1 MPFYSF
7 FDPTMI
13 ILIPAIIISFW
24 AQNKVDGTYRKY
36 SKVRTIN
43 GYTGQQV
50 ARMMLDEAGLFDV
63 RIEVVN
69 TKLGDH
75 YDPSSR
81 ILRLSP
87 DVYAG
92 GTISSAGIA
101 AHEVGHAL
109 QHKEKYKPLTIRNS
123 IVPVVN
129 ISSNISWVLFLIGVL
144 LGFKGLTMLGI
155 VLFSAVVVFQLITL
169 PVEFDAST
177 RALNILKSR
186 GILYGDE
193 TKNAQKVL
201 DAAAMTYVAATLM
214 AISQLIRL
222 IAISN
227 RDDWRRGRIWIV
239 EN

>member
-1 MPFYSF
+1 MHFYPF

-13 ILIPAIIISFW
+13 LLVPAIIISFW
-24 AQNKVDGTYRKY
+24 AQSKINSAY
-36 SKVRTIN
+36 SEYNQVRTIN

-63 RIEVVN
+63 RIELIN
-69 TKLGDH
+69 SKLGDH
-75 YDPSSR
+75 YDPASK

-87 DVYAG
+87 EVYSGAS
-92 GTISSAGIA
+92 ISSAGIA

-109 QHKEKYKPLTIRNS
+109 QHKERYAPLVIRNS
-123 IVPVVN
+123 IVPIVN
-129 ISSNISWVLFLIGVL
+129 IGSNVSWMLFFVGIL
-144 LGFKGLTMLGI
+144 LGFKGLTTLGI
-155 VLFSAVVVFQLITL
+155 ILFSGVVIFQLITL

-193 TKNAQKVL
+193 TKSAQKVL

-214 AISQLIRL
+214 AVSQLIRL

-227 RDDWRRGRIWIV
+227 RRND
-239 EN
+239 

>member
-1 MPFYSF
+1 MLGF

-24 AQNKVDGTYRKY
+24 AQTKVDSTYNKY
-36 SKVRTIN
+36 SKIRTIN
-43 GYTGQQV
+43 GYTGEQV
-50 ARMMLDEAGLFDV
+50 ARMMLDEAGLFNI
-63 RIEVVN
+63 RIEVIN

-75 YDPSSR
+75 YDPSSK

-87 DVYAG
+87 NVYLDKS
-92 GTISSAGIA
+92 ISSVGIA

-109 QHKEKYKPLTIRNS
+109 QHKENYRPLTIRNS

-129 ISSNISWVLFLIGVL
+129 ISSNISWILFIIGLL
-144 LGFKGLTMLGI
+144 LGFKGLTVLGI

-193 TKNAQKVL
+193 TKDAQKVL

-227 RDDWRRGRIWIV
+227 RDD
-239 EN
+239 

>member
-1 MPFYSF
+1 MLGF

-13 ILIPAIIISFW
+13 ILIPAMIISFW
-24 AQNKVDGTYRKY
+24 AQTKVNSTYNKY
-36 SKVRTIN
+36 SEVRTIN

-50 ARMMLDEAGLFDV
+50 ARMMLDNAGLYDV
-63 RIEVVN
+63 RIEVIN
-69 TKLGDH
+69 SKLGDH

-109 QHKEKYKPLTIRNS
+109 QHKERYKPLTIRNS
-123 IVPVVN
+123 IVPIVN
-129 ISSNISWVLFLIGVL
+129 ISSSASWILFFIGL
-144 LGFKGLTMLGI
+144 LLRFKGLTTLGI
-155 VLFSAVVVFQLITL
+155 VLFSAVIVFQVITL

-214 AISQLIRL
+214 AVSQLIRL
-222 IAISN
+222 IALSN
-227 RDDWRRGRIWIV
+227 RDD
-239 EN
+239 

>member
-1 MPFYSF
+1 MHFYPF
-7 FDPTMI
+7 FDSTML
-13 ILIPAIIISFW
+13 ILIPAVIISFW
-24 AQNKVDGTYRKY
+24 AQTKISSTYSEY
-36 SKVRTIN
+36 SEVRSRN

-50 ARMMLDEAGLFDV
+50 ARMMLDEAGLLDV
-63 RIEVVN
+63 RIEVIN
-69 TKLGDH
+69 SKLGDH
-75 YDPSSR
+75 YDPSSKV
-81 ILRLSP
+81 LRLSP
-87 DVYAG
+87 DVYFG

-109 QHKEKYKPLTIRNS
+109 QHKERYAPLVIRNS

-129 ISSNISWVLFLIGVL
+129 IGSSLSWMLFLAGLL
-144 LGFKGLTMLGI
+144 LGFKGLTTLGI
-155 VLFSAVVVFQLITL
+155 ILFSGVVIFQLITL

-193 TKNAQKVL
+193 TKGAQKVL

-222 IAISN
+222 IALSN
-227 RDDWRRGRIWIV
+227 RDD
-239 EN
+239 

>member
-1 MPFYSF
+1 MHFYPI

-24 AQNKVDGTYRKY
+24 AQSKINSTYNKY
-36 SKVRTIN
+36 SQVRTMN
-43 GYTGQQV
+43 GYTGKEI
-50 ARMMLDEAGLFDV
+50 ARMMLDEAGLNDV
-63 RIEVVN
+63 RIEVIN
-69 TKLGDH
+69 SKLGDH

-87 DVYAG
+87 EVYSG
-92 GTISSAGIA
+92 GSISSAGIA
-101 AHEVGHAL
+101 AHEVGHAI
-109 QHKEKYKPLTIRNS
+109 QHKEKYAPLTIRNS

-129 ISSNISWVLFLIGVL
+129 FGSGISWILFFIGIL
-144 LGFKGLTMLGI
+144 LGFKGLTWLGI
-155 VLFSAVVVFQLITL
+155 ILFSSVVIFQLITL

-193 TKNAQKVL
+193 TRNAQKVL

-214 AISQLIRL
+214 AVSNLIRL
-222 IAISN
+222 IAINNSN
-227 RDDWRRGRIWIV
+227 D
-239 EN
+239 

>member
-1 MPFYSF
+1 MLGI

-13 ILIPAIIISFW
+13 ILIPAMIISFW
-24 AQNKVDGTYRKY
+24 AQAKINSTYNKY
-36 SKVRTIN
+36 SEVRTIK

-50 ARMMLDEAGLFDV
+50 ARMMLDDAGLSDV
-63 RIEVVN
+63 RIEVIN
-69 TKLGDH
+69 SKLGDH

-109 QHKEKYKPLTIRNS
+109 QHKERYKPLTIRNS
-123 IVPVVN
+123 IVPIVN
-129 ISSNISWVLFLIGVL
+129 ISSSASWILLFIGLL
-144 LGFKGLTMLGI
+144 LGFKGLTTLGI
-155 VLFSAVVVFQLITL
+155 VLFSAVIVFQLITL
-169 PVEFDAST
+169 PVEFNAST

-186 GILYGDE
+186 GILYDDE
-193 TKNAQKVL
+193 TQNAQKVL

-214 AISQLIRL
+214 AVSQLIRL
-222 IAISN
+222 IALSN
-227 RDDWRRGRIWIV
+227 RDD
-239 EN
+239 

>member
-1 MPFYSF
+1 MHFYPF

-13 ILIPAIIISFW
+13 LLVPAIIISFW
-24 AQNKVDGTYRKY
+24 AQSKINSAYSKY
-36 SKVRTIN
+36 SQVRTIN

-63 RIEVVN
+63 RIELIN
-69 TKLGDH
+69 SKLGDH
-75 YDPSSR
+75 YDPTSK

-87 DVYAG
+87 EVYSG
-92 GTISSAGIA
+92 GSISSAGIA

-109 QHKEKYKPLTIRNS
+109 QHKERYAPLVIRNS
-123 IVPVVN
+123 IVPIVN
-129 ISSNISWVLFLIGVL
+129 IGSNVSWMLFFVGIL
-144 LGFKGLTMLGI
+144 LGFKGLTTLGI
-155 VLFSAVVVFQLITL
+155 ILFSGVVIFQLITL

-177 RALNILKSR
+177 RALNTLKSR

-193 TKNAQKVL
+193 TKSAQKVL

-214 AISQLIRL
+214 AVSQLIRL

-227 RDDWRRGRIWIV
+227 RRND
-239 EN
+239 

>member
-1 MPFYSF
+1 MHFYPF

-13 ILIPAIIISFW
+13 LLVPAIIISFW
-24 AQNKVDGTYRKY
+24 AQSKINSAY
-36 SKVRTIN
+36 SEYSQIRTIN

-63 RIEVVN
+63 RIELIN
-69 TKLGDH
+69 SKLGDH
-75 YDPSSR
+75 YDPASK

-87 DVYAG
+87 EVYSGAS
-92 GTISSAGIA
+92 ISSAGIA

-109 QHKEKYKPLTIRNS
+109 QHKERYAPLVIRNS
-123 IVPVVN
+123 IVPIVN
-129 ISSNISWVLFLIGVL
+129 IGSNVSWMLFFVGIL
-144 LGFKGLTMLGI
+144 LGFKGLTTLGI
-155 VLFSAVVVFQLITL
+155 ILFSGVVIFQLITL

-193 TKNAQKVL
+193 TKSAQKVL

-214 AISQLIRL
+214 AVSQLIRL

-227 RDDWRRGRIWIV
+227 RRND
-239 EN
+239 

>member
-1 MPFYSF
+1 MHFYPF

-13 ILIPAIIISFW
+13 LLIPAIIISFW
-24 AQNKVDGTYRKY
+24 AQTKISSTYNKY
-36 SKVRTIN
+36 SEVRTMN
-43 GYTGQQV
+43 GYTGQQI
-50 ARMMLDEAGLFDV
+50 ARMMLDEAGLFDI

-75 YDPSSR
+75 YDPANR
-81 ILRLSP
+81 VLRLSP

-101 AHEVGHAL
+101 AHEVGHAI
-109 QHKEKYKPLTIRNS
+109 QHKERYTPLVVRNS

-129 ISSNISWVLFLIGVL
+129 IGSSLSWVLFLAGMF
-144 LGFKGLTMLGI
+144 LGFKGLTTLGI
-155 VLFSAVVVFQLITL
+155 LLFSGVVIFQLITL

-193 TKNAQKVL
+193 TKKAQKVL
-201 DAAAMTYVAATLM
+201 NAAAMTYVAATLM
-214 AISQLIRL
+214 AVSQLIRL

-227 RDDWRRGRIWIV
+227 SRD
-239 EN
+239 E

>member
-1 MPFYSF
+1 MLGF

-13 ILIPAIIISFW
+13 ILIPAMIISFW
-24 AQNKVDGTYRKY
+24 AQTKVNSTYNKY
-36 SKVRTIN
+36 SEVRTIN

-50 ARMMLDEAGLFDV
+50 ARMMLDNAGLSDV
-63 RIEVVN
+63 RIEVIN
-69 TKLGDH
+69 SKLGDH

-101 AHEVGHAL
+101 AHEVGHAI
-109 QHKEKYKPLTIRNS
+109 QHKEKYKPLIIRNS
-123 IVPVVN
+123 IVPAVN
-129 ISSNISWVLFLIGVL
+129 ISSSASWILFFIGL
-144 LGFKGLTMLGI
+144 MLGFKGLTMLGI
-155 VLFSAVVVFQLITL
+155 ILFSAVVVFQLITL

-214 AISQLIRL
+214 AVSQLIRL
-222 IAISN
+222 IALSN
-227 RDDWRRGRIWIV
+227 RDD
-239 EN
+239 

>member
-1 MPFYSF
+1 MLGF

-24 AQNKVDGTYRKY
+24 AQTKVNSTYNKY
-36 SKVRTIN
+36 SQVRTIR

-50 ARMMLDEAGLFDV
+50 ARIMLDDAGLSDV
-63 RIEVVN
+63 RIEVIN
-69 TKLGDH
+69 SKLGDH

-109 QHKEKYKPLTIRNS
+109 QHKERYKPLTIRNS
-123 IVPVVN
+123 IVPIVN
-129 ISSNISWVLFLIGVL
+129 ISSSASWILFFIGLL
-144 LGFKGLTMLGI
+144 LGIKGLTTLGI
-155 VLFSAVVVFQLITL
+155 VLFSAVIVFQVITL

-214 AISQLIRL
+214 AVSQLIRL
-222 IAISN
+222 IALSN
-227 RDDWRRGRIWIV
+227 RDD
-239 EN
+239 

>member
-1 MPFYSF
+1 MHFYPF

-13 ILIPAIIISFW
+13 LLIPAIIISFW
-24 AQNKVDGTYRKY
+24 AQTKISSTYNKY
-36 SKVRTIN
+36 SEVRTMN
-43 GYTGQQV
+43 GYTGQQI
-50 ARMMLDEAGLFDV
+50 ARMMLDEAGLFDI

-75 YDPSSR
+75 YDPANR
-81 ILRLSP
+81 VLRLSP

-101 AHEVGHAL
+101 AHEVGHAI
-109 QHKEKYKPLTIRNS
+109 QHKEKYTPLVVRNS

-129 ISSNISWVLFLIGVL
+129 VGSSLSWILFLAGMF
-144 LGFKGLTMLGI
+144 LGFKGLTTLGI
-155 VLFSAVVVFQLITL
+155 LLFSGVVIFQLITL

-193 TKNAQKVL
+193 TKKAQKVL
-201 DAAAMTYVAATLM
+201 NAAAMTYVAATLM
-214 AISQLIRL
+214 AVSQLIRL

-227 RDDWRRGRIWIV
+227 SRD
-239 EN
+239 E

>member
-1 MPFYSF
+1 MPFYSI

-24 AQNKVDGTYRKY
+24 AQSKISSTYNKY
-36 SKVRTIN
+36 SQVRTMN
-43 GYTGQQV
+43 GYTGKEI
-50 ARMMLDEAGLFDV
+50 ARMMLDDAGLYDV
-63 RIEVVN
+63 RIEVIN
-69 TKLGDH
+69 SKLGDH

-87 DVYAG
+87 EVYSG
-92 GTISSAGIA
+92 GSISSEGIA
-101 AHEVGHAL
+101 AHEVGHAI
-109 QHKEKYKPLTIRNS
+109 QHKERYAPLTIRNS

-129 ISSNISWVLFLIGVL
+129 FGSGISWILFFIGIL
-144 LGFKGLTMLGI
+144 LGFKGLTWIGI
-155 VLFSAVVVFQLITL
+155 ILFSSVVIFQLITL

-214 AISQLIRL
+214 AVSNLIRL

-227 RDDWRRGRIWIV
+227 SND
-239 EN
+239 

>member
-1 MPFYSF
+1 MPFYSI

-24 AQNKVDGTYRKY
+24 AQTKISSTYNKY
-36 SKVRTIN
+36 SQVRTMN
-43 GYTGQQV
+43 GYTGREI
-50 ARMMLDEAGLFDV
+50 ARMMLDEAGLYDV
-63 RIEVVN
+63 RIEVIN
-69 TKLGDH
+69 SRLGDH

-87 DVYAG
+87 EVYSG
-92 GTISSAGIA
+92 GSISSAGIA
-101 AHEVGHAL
+101 AHEVGHAI
-109 QHKEKYKPLTIRNS
+109 QHKERYAPLTIRNS

-129 ISSNISWVLFLIGVL
+129 FGSGISWILFFIGIV
-144 LGFKGLTMLGI
+144 LGFKGLTWLGI
-155 VLFSAVVVFQLITL
+155 ILFSTVVIFQLITL

-214 AISQLIRL
+214 AVSNLIRL

-227 RDDWRRGRIWIV
+227 SDD
-239 EN
+239 

>member
-1 MPFYSF
+1 MYGLY

-24 AQNKVDGTYRKY
+24 AQTKVNLAYNKY

-43 GYTGQQV
+43 GYNGEQV
-50 ARMMLDEAGLFDV
+50 ARMMLDEAGLWDV
-63 RIEVVN
+63 KIEMVN

-87 DVYAG
+87 DVYYG

-101 AHEVGHAL
+101 AHEVGHAI
-109 QHKEKYKPLTIRNS
+109 QHQQGYKPLAIRNS
-123 IVPVVN
+123 IVPIVN
-129 ISSNISWVLFLIGVL
+129 ISSNISWVLFFIGIIM
-144 LGFKGLTMLGI
+144 GFRGLTTLGI
-155 VLFSAVVVFQLITL
+155 ILFSAAVIFQLVTL
-169 PVEFDAST
+169 PVEFNASN
-177 RALNILKSR
+177 RALDILKSR

-193 TKNAQKVL
+193 VKGAGKVL
-201 DAAAMTYVAATLM
+201 DAAAMTYVAAALM

-227 RDDWRRGRIWIV
+227 RDD
-239 EN
+239 

>member
-1 MPFYSF
+1 MYGLY

-24 AQNKVDGTYRKY
+24 AQTKVNSAYNKY

-43 GYTGQQV
+43 GYNGEQV
-50 ARMMLDEAGLFDV
+50 ARMMLDEAGLWDV
-63 RIEVVN
+63 KIEMVN

-87 DVYAG
+87 DVYYG

-101 AHEVGHAL
+101 AHEVGHAI
-109 QHKEKYKPLTIRNS
+109 QHQQGYKPLAIRNS
-123 IVPVVN
+123 IVPIVN
-129 ISSNISWVLFLIGVL
+129 ISSNISWVLFFIGIIM
-144 LGFKGLTMLGI
+144 GFRGLTTLGI
-155 VLFSAVVVFQLITL
+155 ILFSAAVIFQLVTL
-169 PVEFDAST
+169 PVEFNASN
-177 RALNILKSR
+177 RALDILKSR

-193 TKNAQKVL
+193 VKGAGKVL
-201 DAAAMTYVAATLM
+201 DAAAMTYVAAALM

-227 RDDWRRGRIWIV
+227 RDD
-239 EN
+239 

>member
-1 MPFYSF
+1 MPFYSI

-24 AQNKVDGTYRKY
+24 AQRKISSTYNKY
-36 SKVRTIN
+36 SQVRTMN
-43 GYTGQQV
+43 GYTGKEV
-50 ARMMLDEAGLFDV
+50 ARMMLDDAGLYDV
-63 RIEVVN
+63 RIEVIN
-69 TKLGDH
+69 SKLGDH

-87 DVYAG
+87 EVYSG
-92 GTISSAGIA
+92 GSISSAGIA
-101 AHEVGHAL
+101 AHEVGHAI
-109 QHKEKYKPLTIRNS
+109 QHKERYAPLTIRNS

-129 ISSNISWVLFLIGVL
+129 FGSGISWILFFIGIL
-144 LGFKGLTMLGI
+144 LGFKGLTWIGI
-155 VLFSAVVVFQLITL
+155 ILFSSVVIFQLITL

-214 AISQLIRL
+214 AVSNLIRL

-227 RDDWRRGRIWIV
+227 SND
-239 EN
+239 